1 MYYHNHRYMI
11 IFTTV
16 MKTLLLSFLLAAG
29 IAISGCADPKTDDP
43 YQVYPQATI
52 THPAGTQW
60 STSHGY
66 LGLPFSV
73 GKLASSQA
81 TCLVV
86 GLPLDVDEQLGIDII
101 GGIKVARDS
110 TDTMLV
116 LAQPA
121 NVDQRSIMIKDLN
134 HFATVHSAAKWQIE
148 QYITHYRGMGSAR
161 IVGWEDEAYV
171 KAQLGI
177 Q

>member
-1 MYYHNHRYMI
+1 MDYHNHRYMI
-11 IFTTV
+11 IFTKV
-16 MKTLLLSFLLAAG
+16 MRTLLLSFLLTAG
-29 IAISGCADPKTDDP
+29 IVISGCADPKTEDP
-43 YQVYPQATI
+43 YQDYPQATI

-73 GKLASSQA
+73 GTLVASKA
-81 TCLVV
+81 TCLVI
-86 GLPLDVDEQLGIDII
+86 GLPLDTDGQLGLDII
-101 GGIKVARDS
+101 GGVRVARDS
-110 TDTMLV
+110 ADTMLV

-121 NVDQRSIMIKDLN
+121 DVAQRSIMIKDLN

-161 IVGWEDEAYV
+161 IVGWEDEASV
-171 KAQLGI
+171 KTQLGI